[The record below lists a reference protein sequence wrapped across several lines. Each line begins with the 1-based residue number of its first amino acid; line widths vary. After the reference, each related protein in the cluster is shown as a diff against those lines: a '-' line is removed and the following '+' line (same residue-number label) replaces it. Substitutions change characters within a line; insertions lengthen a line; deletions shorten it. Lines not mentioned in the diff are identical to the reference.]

1 MMTQK
6 QSARKFVEYWT
17 FQRGSEKG
25 EDQQFW
31 NSLLGEVLGLEDVKS
46 HVQYQVPV
54 PMKGTTKFLDAWI
67 PETRVLIEHKSRGVN
82 LDAPQAGHNGLTPYE
97 QAVEYDNARSYED
110 KARWIVTCNFDAIWI
125 YDRSRPLE
133 EPQKI
138 TLSELPKEV
147 HRLAFLVKRDVQK
160 VDSKEL
166 EISVQA
172 GRIVAKLY
180 DALLK
185 QFGSDAPETLAALNR
200 LCVRLVFCLY
210 AEDADIFPKN
220 ALRNLIKS
228 TPVEFMR
235 RQLLRLFQTL
245 DTPPEKRDRYL
256 EAELAIFPY
265 TNGGL
270 FAGASESEIPPL
282 TDEIVKLLDGSS
294 GFDWSGISP
303 TIFGALFE
311 STLNPQTRRAGG
323 MVYTS
328 VENIHKVIDPL
339 FMDGLTARVDE
350 LLGVGE
356 SKSRVEVEQRTGN
369 NSAVGLGLQTSTKKK
384 LFALQ
389 DEMASLTF
397 LDPAC
402 GSGNFLTETY
412 LSMRRLENR
421 IIAALQGG
429 QSEFDL
435 GEGIGAKV
443 SIHQFKG
450 IEINDFAVS
459 VAKTAMWIAE
469 AKMHAETCEILHGEP
484 DFLPLKEYDGIV
496 HGNALRTDWPQTNYI
511 MGNPPFV
518 GHQYRNRE
526 QASDMDGIYS
536 DCKDFNYGKLDYVC
550 AWYKK
555 SVDCILAAKDAKNTK
570 VAFVSTNSICQG
582 ESVAAMWQP
591 LFQRGVEIDFA
602 WRTFR
607 WDSEAHEKAHVH
619 CVIVGFHVGDKNLT
633 QSPRSL
639 DGETSRTS
647 RTSRET
653 KTIYDSDGTPIA
665 AEHINGYLMDGPDV
679 FIQNRGGVLAS
690 GMPKMSKGS
699 QPTDGGNLM
708 VTPEERDL
716 LVSKY
721 PQLAPCI
728 RRYISADDYI
738 NNKKRYCLWLKG
750 VAPNIYR
757 VPEVLNRL
765 EAVVEMR
772 RKSPTKSVQ
781 RDAETPML
789 FTQIRQPETDYLVV
803 PEVSSERRKYV
814 PIGLVSANTIVSNML
829 YVIPSAS
836 IYTFGVLISSVHMAW
851 MRVVAGRLKSDYRY
865 TPAVYNNF
873 PWPEVGER
881 GDSEITPNLQNSKTP
896 SNESNHSESLCLC
909 VKNTPANLCDSLC
922 SLRQK
927 IESTAQSILDAR
939 ALYPDSSLADL
950 YDSLTMPIELRKA
963 HAANDAAVMKAYGL
977 APHTSE
983 PEIVAHLFR
992 LYSEEVSL

>member
-6 QSARKFVEYWT
+6 QVARKFVEYWT

-429 QSEFDL
+429 QREFDL

-450 IEINDFAVS
+450 VEINDFAVS

-469 AKMHAETCEILHGEP
+469 AKMHAETCEILHSEP

-496 HGNALRTDWPQTNYI
+496 QGNALRTDWPQTNYI

-518 GHQYRNRE
+518 GYSLQSKEQKADILDLYRDE
-526 QASDMDGIYS
+526 
-536 DCKDFNYGKLDYVC
+536 KGKPYKTAGKVDYV
-550 AWYKK
+550 AGWYWKAAE
-555 SVDCILAAKDAKNTK
+555 LALATKDAKDTK

-582 ESVAAMWQP
+582 EQVAAVWKP
-591 LFQRGVEIDFA
+591 LVERFGLEIDFA
-602 WRTFR
+602 YRTFR
-607 WDSEAHEKAHVH
+607 WDSEASEKAHVH
-619 CVIVGFHVGDKNLT
+619 CVIVGFHVEDKKLT
-633 QSPRSL
+633 QSPRSSRSL

-647 RTSRET
+647 RTSREL
-653 KTIYDSDGTPIA
+653 KKIYDGDKVIE

-679 FIQNRGGVLAS
+679 WVESRTKPICEVPVMMAGNRPA
-690 GMPKMSKGS
+690 
-699 QPTDGGNLM
+699 DGGHLIIEADEYEAFVKVEPNAVSYIKKL
-708 VTPEERDL
+708 VGSEEFI
-716 LVSKY
+716 K
-721 PQLAPCI
+721 
-728 RRYISADDYI
+728 
-738 NNKKRYCLWLKG
+738 NKKRYCLWLKG
-750 VAPNIYR
+750 VSPAILRSMPLVMKRIEACRND
-757 VPEVLNRL
+757 RL
-765 EAVVEMR
+765 ASPDAGR
-772 RKSPTKSVQ
+772 RKL
-781 RDAETPML
+781 AETPAL
-789 FTQIRQPETDYLVV
+789 FRETMNPDSFVIV
-803 PEVSSERRKYV
+803 PKVSSERRCYV
-814 PIGLVSANTIVSNML
+814 PLGFCDRDTISTDLNFI
-829 YVIPSAS
+829 IPSATL
-836 IYTFGVLISSVHMAW
+836 YHFGVLTSSVHMAW
-851 MRVVAGRLKSDYRY
+851 MRVVAGRLETRYRY
-865 TPAVYNNF
+865 SANIVYNNF

-881 GDSEITPNLQNSKTP
+881 GDSEITPNLQNSQSP
-896 SNESNHSESLCLC
+896 SNESNHSE
-909 VKNTPANLCDSLC
+909 

-950 YDSLTMPIELRKA
+950 YDPLTMPIELRKA